1 MATELFKKTM
11 AKSSVKPEIFIGQLR
26 FSVEVAQ
33 LAHWQTTSGWE
44 HKAMEIYYSE
54 LPGHIDTLVESYFG
68 SIGKRIPIKV
78 PAAEYI
84 NPKAHITQ
92 MRNYVDSNRDC
103 FVGSHFQNIIDE
115 IMTLID
121 QTAYRLTLD

>member
-1 MATELFKKTM
+1 MQTPFKSKPLP
-11 AKSSVKPEIFIGQLR
+11 VKPAVFIGQLR

-33 LAHWQTTSGWE
+33 LAHWE
-44 HKAMEIYYSE
+44 HKAMEIYYSD
-54 LPGHIDTLVESYFG
+54 LPGFIDTLVESYFG
-68 SIGKRIPIKV
+68 SIGRREPIKV

-84 NPKAHITQ
+84 NPKAHLTQ
-92 MRNYVDSNRDC
+92 MRGYIESNRDA

-121 QTAYRLTLD
+121 QTLYRLTLE